1 MFVALIAAFGVL
13 MTSDDLAETAAT
25 SGLSDAASVSQ
36 SGALSFADNAAP
48 PFTEAAAA
56 AGGALTRSSQ
66 SLTGQV
72 GDTIVTVGGGG
83 GFRTGDISF
92 DADTV
97 GGGIQ
102 SQAITTG
109 VGSLPQSAIS
119 VAAGALNF
127 GASSK

>member
-25 SGLSDAASVSQ
+25 SGLSDAVSVSQ
-36 SGALSFADNAAP
+36 SGALSFADNAAT
-48 PFTEAAAA
+48 PFAEAAEAS
-56 AGGALTRSSQ
+56 GALTHSSQ

-72 GDTIVTVGGGG
+72 SDTIVTVSGGG
-83 GFRTGDISF
+83 GFRTGDITF

-102 SQAITTG
+102 AQAITTG
-109 VGSLPQSAIS
+109 VGSLPQSAVS
-119 VAAGALNF
+119 VAAGAITF
-127 GASSK
+127 GATPK

>member
-36 SGALSFADNAAP
+36 SGPLSFADNGAAP
-48 PFTEAAAA
+48 FTDA
-56 AGGALTRSSQ
+56 AGGALTASGQ

-72 GDTIVTVGGGG
+72 SDTIVTVTGGG
-83 GFRTGDISF
+83 GFRSGDITF

-97 GGGIQ
+97 GGGI
-102 SQAITTG
+102 SAQAITTG
-109 VGSLPQSAIS
+109 VGSLPQSAVS

-127 GASSK
+127 GVAPK

>member
-36 SGALSFADNAAP
+36 SGALSFADNAAA
-48 PFTEAAAA
+48 PFAEA

-72 GDTIVTVGGGG
+72 SDTIVTVTGGG
-83 GFRTGDISF
+83 GFRSGDISF

-127 GASSK
+127 GALAK